1 MSQYNRTISTQQSTE
16 ASSCRIY
23 TADLY
28 IYIYIYTAYTQIT
41 SRCPVWYKRKMNQSC
56 EFKAIGSVYRK
67 TREFKTDVCV
77 HKSSLSWSVGH
88 RPQSSGH
95 FSTDISPHN
104 PQHISALPTPMESRV
119 GFCFGGFSG
128 YKARL
133 NVILSCD
140 FGKVISLLAS
150 SS

>member
-1 MSQYNRTISTQQSTE
+1 MVQTQNERLRPSDLFTE
-16 ASSCRIY
+16 KQGN
-23 TADLY
+23 LK
-28 IYIYIYTAYTQIT
+28 QMFVFT
-41 SRCPVWYKRKMNQSC
+41 SRRSLGVL
-56 EFKAIGSVYRK
+56 A
-67 TREFKTDVCV
+67 TDHSPAVI
-77 HKSSLSWSVGH
+77 SLL
-88 RPQSSGH
+88 
-95 FSTDISPHN
+95 TSPHN

-140 FGKVISLLAS
+140 FGTVISLLAS